1 MRYLLTISLFAVSIA
16 LGAWAYVDHKQ
27 AEQDRKVGLDIYNTS
42 AGLTMIA
49 SLLVGMLGL
58 GSLYGARRRRLL
70 RLRKGD
76 FDFLSARLSLAGIAE
91 ADIEELKV
99 ALQADPPPRI
109 VRYRF
114 SIRTIAESGF
124 LGDQVGAWIKKAV
137 GQLGEK
143 YPDSSVEELEQ
154 LVGTLIFQYYGW
166 N

>member
-27 AEQDRKVGLDIYNTS
+27 AEQDRKVGHDVYNPN
-42 AGLTMIA
+42 AGRTMIA

-76 FDFLSARLSLAGIAE
+76 FDFLSARLSIAGIAE

-109 VRYRF
+109 VRHRF
-114 SIRTIAESGF
+114 SIRTIAELGF
-124 LGDQVGAWIKKAV
+124 IGDQVGAWIKKAV

-143 YPDSSVEELEQ
+143 YPDSTVEELEQ

-166 N
+166 D